1 MRKTLLTALVLLAL
15 PTVTFA
21 DSCNYEKEIEFTIDA
36 ASIQNLI
43 VVVGAGELAI
53 KGSGNTSEVSVTAVA
68 CASSRNQL
76 DDMDL
81 VHRSSGSDLKI
92 FTKIENRGRFLF
104 RWGNS
109 NAYIDIEM
117 VVPEALF
124 LQVDDGSGSVSIA
137 GVSALSLEDGSGPIE
152 ISNVFGDVYVDDG
165 SGSIEISNVDGLVS
179 IDDGSGDLKILESNG
194 VHIIDDGSGDIHIAN
209 IIQNV
214 YIEDDGSGD
223 IDIQDIGGDVE
234 IGSAGSGSLNVRG
247 VAGNY

>member
-1 MRKTLLTALVLLAL
+1 MKKILLITLATFTL
-15 PTVTFA
+15 PTIAYA

-36 ASIQNLI
+36 ASVQNLK
-43 VVVGAGELAI
+43 VVVGAGELTI
-53 KGSGNTSEVSVTAVA
+53 KGNANTREVSVTAVA
-68 CASSRNQL
+68 CASSRNRL

-81 VHRSSGSDLKI
+81 VHRSRGSDLEI
-92 FTKIENRGRFLF
+92 FTEIDNSGRFLF
-104 RWGNS
+104 GWGTR

-117 VVPEALF
+117 VVPEGLS

-137 GVSALSLEDGSGPIE
+137 GVSALNLEDGSGSIE
-152 ISNVFGDVYVDDG
+152 ISNILGDVYVDDG
-165 SGSIEISNVDGLVS
+165 SGSVEISKVDGLVS
-179 IDDGSGDLKILESNG
+179 IDDGSGDLEILESNA

-209 IIQNV
+209 IARNV

-223 IDIQDIGGDVE
+223 IEIQDIGGDVE